1 MCMCSSVH
9 GQSEKSCIT
18 SIRLL
23 FVSFRFRYIGWSL
36 ARARRF
42 KAVIVI
48 ACSFLMCTNVLAAVV
63 LSSARLG
70 IFFMFLFVV
79 ILTFYFEIISIRSI
93 LIAWEWMINVQIKNE
108 LLRRKRMSLY
118 NFFLSIVGL
127 FLSHRMNSIIS
138 SAERWMN
145 WTASRPFIEQV
156 SLFIEICISC
166 HTILHLTK
174 MTFHRIVL
182 FAKHRP
188 FTGILSFARS
198 LATHR
203 GG

>member
-1 MCMCSSVH
+1 
-9 GQSEKSCIT
+9 
-18 SIRLL
+18 
-23 FVSFRFRYIGWSL
+23 
-36 ARARRF
+36 
-42 KAVIVI
+42 
-48 ACSFLMCTNVLAAVV
+48 
-63 LSSARLG
+63 
-70 IFFMFLFVV
+70 MFLFVV

-118 NFFLSIVGL
+118 NFFLFPLLVSF
-127 FLSHRMNSIIS
+127 FLIGWMNSIIS

-145 WTASRPFIEQV
+145 WTVSRPFIEQV

-166 HTILHLTK
+166 HTFLHLTK

-188 FTGILSFARS
+188 FTGILSLSCWLHIEVANAFYRLTDCWKS
-198 LATHR
+198 FLLGYSWNWQNSFSFHFIPFFSRINIRIIEIR
-203 GG
+203 GKHGI